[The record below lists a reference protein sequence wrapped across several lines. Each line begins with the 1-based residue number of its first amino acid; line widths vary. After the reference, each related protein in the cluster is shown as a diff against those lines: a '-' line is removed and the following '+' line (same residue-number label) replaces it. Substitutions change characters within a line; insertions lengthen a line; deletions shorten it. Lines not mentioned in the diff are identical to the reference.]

1 MFTDA
6 LVKGFIAAGYQGNL
20 GVSGQFPGYYLVEK
34 ASLRAEQDNRAA
46 GRVSENTFNG
56 IKNGFRLHD
65 HTPAAAIRGVI
76 GGVMTVGGPL
86 ADVMR
91 LYFQQ
96 TILDSSLEN

>member
-20 GVSGQFPGYYLVEK
+20 GISRQLAGNHLSKE
-34 ASLRAEQDNRAA
+34 AALRAKQDNRAT
-46 GRVSENTFNG
+46 GRISENTFNG